1 MYQATSSGGQNVA
14 LLNGNRQLGEG
25 MQPWGVLGA
34 GMQPWGAMGAATT
47 GDVATLMAGPGVREY
62 KQGTMTV
69 WASYQCPPCNA
80 AIMDMQAQL
89 TRAARGLGI
98 NGTLTTDGVVGDGT
112 QAVAKAVG
120 SAAMGRY
127 EYVSQAAG
135 ITGAAGSKERLAR
148 NAIAVATWARMIADR
163 LGAPAVSI
171 TPPSSSVPSLPT
183 GPTAPAPA
191 VPALPPDMVLQP
203 ASSGFM
209 TFVKAKWPW
218 LVGGG
223 ILVAG
228 GLVAA
233 SIVTAPVP
241 RHARGAR

>member
-14 LLNGNRQLGEG
+14 LLNGNRQLGAG

-34 GMQPWGAMGAATT
+34 GMQPWGALGATTT
-47 GDVATLMAGPGVREY
+47 GDVATLMAGAGVREY
-62 KQGTMTV
+62 KKGTMTV

-89 TRAARGLGI
+89 SRASRGLGKGGI
-98 NGTLTTDGVVGDGT
+98 LTADGVVGDAT
-112 QAVAKAVG
+112 LAVAKAVG
-120 SAAMGRY
+120 AAALGRY
-127 EYVSQAAG
+127 EYVAEGAG
-135 ITGAAGSKERLAR
+135 ISGAAGSKERLAR
-148 NAIAVATWARMIADR
+148 NALAVAGWARAIADR
-163 LGAPAVSI
+163 LAVPTVTI
-171 TPPSSSVPSLPT
+171 TPSSSPVPSLPT

-191 VPALPPDMVLQP
+191 APQLPPDMVLQP

-209 TFVKAKWPW
+209 TFLKAKWPW

-233 SIVTAPVP
+233 SIVTAPAP